1 MSSRKYASGSEKR
14 KKRKRV
20 DELVESQKGAIDKFF
35 KSNTSS
41 SKNPDELAIAVMEE
55 QPNENSEDQCPTE
68 ENIDTNGD
76 DNNVSDH
83 EHIFNSSASVDE
95 QPFFSMDIYDPRNW
109 GNLDNKARDVLVEK
123 GPIREENLK
132 FPLDG
137 NSRHFLYAHYSRTM
151 SN

>member
-76 DNNVSDH
+76 DNNVSDQ

-95 QPFFSMDIYDPRNW
+95 QPFFFY
-109 GNLDNKARDVLVEK
+109 GYL
-123 GPIREENLK
+123 
-132 FPLDG
+132 
-137 NSRHFLYAHYSRTM
+137 
-151 SN
+151 

>member
-20 DELVESQKGAIDKFF
+20 DKLVESQKGAIDKFF

-41 SKNPDELAIAVMEE
+41 SKNLNELAIVVVEE
-55 QPNENSEDQCPTE
+55 QSNGNSEDQCPIE

-95 QPFFSMDIYDPRNW
+95 QAFFSMDIYDPRN
-109 GNLDNKARDVLVEK
+109 
-123 GPIREENLK
+123 
-132 FPLDG
+132 
-137 NSRHFLYAHYSRTM
+137 
-151 SN
+151 